1 MRKTAMVMVA
11 TLALAGAGF
20 AGAHSASADS
30 TKGDSK
36 AIVGA
41 WDVQAIGAPYQPH
54 LFTFNDDGTMN
65 TTNPTNVQE
74 KTGSPHGGT
83 NDSLGM
89 GPWEAVKGHND
100 TFIGTFYQLN
110 ANADDHTPT
119 DGLAVTYKIVVK
131 GNTFSGKAL
140 AKQGTFSAPATLQGK
155 RLTIDRSALKG
166 L

>member
-1 MRKTAMVMVA
+1 MRKTPVA
-11 TLALAGAGF
+11 LIAAFALIGGGLI
-20 AGAHSASADS
+20 GAHSASADS
-30 TKGDSK
+30 FKGDSK

-41 WDVQAIGAPYQPH
+41 WDVQAVGAPYQPH

-74 KTGSPHGGT
+74 KAGSAHGGT

-89 GPWEAVKGHND
+89 GPWESVKGHND

-119 DGLAVTYKIVVK
+119 DSLAVTYKIVVK

-140 AKQGTFSAPATLQGK
+140 AKQGTFSAPATLNGK